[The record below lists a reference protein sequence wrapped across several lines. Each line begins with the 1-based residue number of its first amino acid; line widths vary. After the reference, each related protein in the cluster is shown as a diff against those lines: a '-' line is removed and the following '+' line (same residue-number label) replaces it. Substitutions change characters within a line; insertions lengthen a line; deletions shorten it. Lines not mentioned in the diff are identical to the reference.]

1 MLVKRKKKLAVDMEV
16 SGAYPPGHGHPHQIL
31 TRVEYGVQHRQTEIL
46 NQMPTHYQVVAE
58 KG

>member
-1 MLVKRKKKLAVDMEV
+1 MEV
-16 SGAYPPGHGHPHQIL
+16 SRAYPPGHGRPHQIL

-58 KG
+58 KGMYCLV